1 MARRQLLSFQQKE
14 EAAEG
19 ALDDRKSNFNAVST
33 QERIRDKE
41 IYLQH
46 TTQSVL
52 YPLYFRNE
60 FFG

>member
-41 IYLQH
+41 IYLQ
-46 TTQSVL
+46 TQSVL